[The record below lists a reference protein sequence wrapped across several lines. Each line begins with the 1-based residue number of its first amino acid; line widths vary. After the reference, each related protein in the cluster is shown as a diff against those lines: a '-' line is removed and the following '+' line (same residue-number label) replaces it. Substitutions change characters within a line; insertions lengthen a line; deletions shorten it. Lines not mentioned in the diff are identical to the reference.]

1 MSNKTNIY
9 NTEVKDVEL
18 FDDEL
23 CDIIQKYFV
32 KGWTS
37 KNNELFF
44 DDDEIMYQFNLASN
58 MLQNLIKQT
67 QEGDNYE

>member
-9 NTEVKDVEL
+9 NTEVKDIEL

-32 KGWTS
+32 KGWKS

-67 QEGDNYE
+67 QERG